1 MTDERETD
9 MSQQTTIDERR
20 ELDRRTADGIE
31 IRLLWNPG
39 SDTVSIAVWDHRDD
53 EGFDLEVERDQ
64 ALHAFHHPY
73 AYAALR
79 RYSERPSA
87 LAA

>member
-1 MTDERETD
+1 
-9 MSQQTTIDERR
+9 MSYQIITDERR

-31 IRLLWNPG
+31 VQLMWNPET
-39 SDTVSIAVWDHRDD
+39 DTISIVVRDHRDD
-53 EGFDLEVERDQ
+53 EGFDLEVEREHAMQ
-64 ALHAFHHPY
+64 AFHHPY

-79 RYSERPSA
+79 RYPERRSA

>member
-1 MTDERETD
+1 
-9 MSQQTTIDERR
+9 MSYFTITDERR

-31 IRLLWNPG
+31 VRLLWDPEG
-39 SDTVSIAVWDHRDD
+39 DTVSIAVWDHRED
-53 EGFDLEVERDQ
+53 EGFELEVERDH
-64 ALHAFHHPY
+64 ALQAFHHPY

-79 RYSERPSA
+79 RHAALPSA